1 MLCGELKTRHIT
13 RMQKGKCDMEHGFAF
28 NDMINNLD
36 RIAAHC
42 SNVAVAMIELEAAD
56 FATHKYLQTVRE
68 LKDSTYQ
75 RYLADYEQKYVLQDY
90 KKMKKKAKKKEK
102 EGKEG

>member
-1 MLCGELKTRHIT
+1 
-13 RMQKGKCDMEHGFAF
+13 
-28 NDMINNLD
+28 
-36 RIAAHC
+36 
-42 SNVAVAMIELEAAD
+42 MIEIHAAD

-75 RYLADYEQKYVLQDY
+75 KYLADYEQKYVLQDY

-102 EGKEG
+102 EV